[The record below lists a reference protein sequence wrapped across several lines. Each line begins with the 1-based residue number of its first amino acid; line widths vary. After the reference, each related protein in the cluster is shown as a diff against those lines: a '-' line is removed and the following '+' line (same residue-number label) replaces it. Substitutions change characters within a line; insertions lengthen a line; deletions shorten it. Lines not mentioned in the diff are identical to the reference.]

1 MQNKLFELKNIKK
14 EFNKEMIALKNIN
27 LIIKPGVTVIIGP
40 SGSGKSTLLRTLNLL
55 EKPTNGSILYNDQD
69 ITLDGF
75 DLSNHRKEVGMVFQ
89 HFNLFP
95 HLSILENLNLAQVN
109 VLNKTK
115 EEATE
120 NSIKH
125 LKMVGLLDKKD
136 SHPTKLSGGEKQRIA
151 IARSLTMNPKT
162 ILFDEPTSALDPEMV
177 KEVLLVIK
185 DLAKLGINMVV
196 VTHEMEFA
204 KIIAD
209 DIIVMDKGNIIEQ
222 GSSNDIFVK
231 SNNKRTKEFLEAI
244 NIDNL

>member
-27 LIIKPGVTVIIGP
+27 LTIKPGVTVIIGP

-55 EKPTNGSILYNDQD
+55 EKPTSGSILYNDQD

-75 DLSNHRKEVGMVFQ
+75 DLINHRKEVGMVFQ

-95 HLSILENLNLAQVN
+95 HLSILENLNLAQIN

>member
-55 EKPTNGSILYNDQD
+55 EKPTNGSILYNNQD

-125 LKMVGLLDKKD
+125 LKMVGLLDKKH

-151 IARSLTMNPKT
+151 IARSLTMKPKT